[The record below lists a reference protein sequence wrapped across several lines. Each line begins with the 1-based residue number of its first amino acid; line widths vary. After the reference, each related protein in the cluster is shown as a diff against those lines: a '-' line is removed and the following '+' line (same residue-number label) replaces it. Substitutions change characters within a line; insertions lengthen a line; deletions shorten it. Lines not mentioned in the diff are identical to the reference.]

1 MKHILTENMRRFG
14 TKNLNE
20 SFQGESMPKK
30 EKIIK
35 KDGQPIPYYST
46 TVKVQPKTSPDGRMA
61 KGTELD
67 DRRRIF
73 FTQIKDV
80 EFGKGKFTE
89 SDVLKFARGKAGNI
103 PTMDEFQD
111 ILMPNRTKSVKMGF
125 TWVKLDNG
133 QLTLESLDGQGGGV
147 GAPGAN
153 NIVLISG
160 KLAKPIDG
168 FDDDN
173 LKMDRGGNI

>member
-1 MKHILTENMRRFG
+1 MKPKSF
-14 TKNLNE
+14 KLNE

-46 TVKVQPKTSPDGRMA
+46 TVKVQQKRSPDGRIS
-61 KGTELD
+61 KITDLD
-67 DRRRIF
+67 ERRRLF
-73 FTQIKDV
+73 FTQVKDV

-89 SDVLKFARGKAGNI
+89 SDVLKFARGKDGNI

-111 ILMPNRTKSVKMGF
+111 ILIPNRTRSVKMGY
-125 TWVKLDNG
+125 TWVRLDNG
-133 QLTLESLDGQGGGV
+133 QLSLESLDGQGGGG
-147 GAPGAN
+147 GADAN

-160 KLAKPIDG
+160 NLAKPIDG
-168 FDDDN
+168 FDDEKTVD
-173 LKMDRGGNI
+173 LGGNI

>member
-1 MKHILTENMRRFG
+1 MKNILAENMRRFG
-14 TKNLNE
+14 TKNLIE

-46 TVKVQPKTSPDGRMA
+46 TVKVQQKRSPDGRMS
-61 KGTELD
+61 KVTDLD
-67 DRRRIF
+67 ERRRLF
-73 FTQIKDV
+73 FTQVKDV
-80 EFGKGKFTE
+80 ELGQGKFTE
-89 SDVLKFARGKAGNI
+89 SDVLKFAQGKAGNI
-103 PTMDEFQD
+103 PTMEEFQD
-111 ILMPNRTKSVKMGF
+111 ILLPNRTMSVKMGY

-133 QLTLESLDGQGGGV
+133 QLTLESLDGSGGGV

-160 KLAKPIDG
+160 KLAKPTGG
-168 FDDDN
+168 FDDVKVD
-173 LKMDRGGNI
+173 LGGNI